1 MAARKSVVSVLCL
14 SAVLTLAA
22 SSAAARSSRSDGA
35 SPWENAQV
43 LVEVFRVEVQV
54 DALYESGVNIL
65 GQNPEGISTLNLLWC
80 LRDEE
85 KGRVTS
91 GMKAGVGHNQESE
104 SQQEKT
110 IYLSQ
115 TRVNPNSGAVE
126 ITGWNSYE
134 QGQRL
139 NVKCYVNSENSIS
152 LRCKYQETSFE
163 KPKNPDEDPKGVSRP
178 PNLSSFVWE
187 GGVCLQNGIPEIVA
201 GEQDDE
207 TADFLVITATLQH
220 RSEEQTAET
229 AAEDAS
235 SKNR

>member
-1 MAARKSVVSVLCL
+1 
-14 SAVLTLAA
+14 
-22 SSAAARSSRSDGA
+22 
-35 SPWENAQV
+35 
-43 LVEVFRVEVQV
+43 
-54 DALYESGVNIL
+54 
-65 GQNPEGISTLNLLWC
+65 
-80 LRDEE
+80 
-85 KGRVTS
+85 
-91 GMKAGVGHNQESE
+91 MKAGVGHNQESE

-126 ITGWNSYE
+126 ITGWNPYE

-163 KPKNPDEDPKGVSRP
+163 KPPKPDEDPKGVSRP
-178 PNLSSFVWE
+178 LSLNSFAWE

-220 RSEEQTAET
+220 RPEEQTAET